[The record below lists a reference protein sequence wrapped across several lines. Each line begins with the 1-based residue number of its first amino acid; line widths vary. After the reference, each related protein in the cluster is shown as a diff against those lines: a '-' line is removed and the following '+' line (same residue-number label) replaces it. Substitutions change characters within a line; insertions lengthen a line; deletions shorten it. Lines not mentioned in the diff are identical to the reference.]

1 MTEHRIRLARAWSQR
16 FVNLPPSRVDLPAI
30 WTAADQRQPFDLVRQ
45 FQRPPID
52 PACQGIDLELIDAPG
67 LRTVWFNGGQPLEI
81 GRAGDG
87 EPTRVK
93 LDALLQPGRNH
104 LQLAVDLTG
113 VDPAWPWGIIA
124 LVIVGDPVSWTWM
137 SRNLNGGGSSV

>member
-1 MTEHRIRLARAWSQR
+1 MTEHRIRLARAWSRR
-16 FVNLPPSRVDLPAI
+16 FANLPPRRVDLPAG

-52 PACQGIDLELIDAPG
+52 PASQGIDLELIDVPG
-67 LRTVWFNGGQPLEI
+67 LRTVWFNGGRTLEI

-87 EPTRVK
+87 EPTRIK

-104 LQLAVDLTG
+104 LHLRVDLIG
-113 VDPAWPWGIIA
+113 VDPTRPWGRIA
-124 LVIVGDPVSWTWM
+124 LVIVGDP
-137 SRNLNGGGSSV
+137 G